1 MSNPHMVVESS
12 SFSLVVQVKTLM
24 LQGLGPCVTF
34 LTTGIDFSDS
44 VLEMQVY
51 LFWES
56 IEIRKK

>member
-1 MSNPHMVVESS
+1 MVVESS